1 VSMMKQMTRGAT
13 ALPPAGYEVIRYDG
27 RYYPVRLHLDDPVHR
42 GATAF
47 TRADGRIVSY
57 AKRTFAV
64 LYLYQMASLIDERDL
79 NRS

>member
-1 VSMMKQMTRGAT
+1 MSTMKQMTRGAT
-13 ALPPAGYEVIRYDG
+13 TLPPAGYEVIRYDG

-47 TRADGRIVSY
+47 TRSDGRIVSY

-64 LYLYQMASLIDERDL
+64 LYLYQMASLTNERDH
-79 NRS
+79 S